1 MKDKIAEKLEKT
13 QAEQEEEK
21 DTTTSVV
28 NNTVSDD
35 DDDAD
40 LFACIEDRFSLL
52 IRKRSALALT
62 EAGRFFYGIKI
73 VCFVITAAHAQPY
86 SFSSR
91 KNHRFH

>member
-1 MKDKIAEKLEKT
+1 MKDKIAEKLEKN

-40 LFACIEDRFSLL
+40 LFACIED
-52 IRKRSALALT
+52 
-62 EAGRFFYGIKI
+62 
-73 VCFVITAAHAQPY
+73 
-86 SFSSR
+86 
-91 KNHRFH
+91 

>member
-40 LFACIEDRFSLL
+40 LFACIKD
-52 IRKRSALALT
+52 
-62 EAGRFFYGIKI
+62 
-73 VCFVITAAHAQPY
+73 
-86 SFSSR
+86 
-91 KNHRFH
+91 

>member
-13 QAEQEEEK
+13 QTEQEEEK

-40 LFACIEDRFSLL
+40 LFACIED
-52 IRKRSALALT
+52 
-62 EAGRFFYGIKI
+62 
-73 VCFVITAAHAQPY
+73 
-86 SFSSR
+86 
-91 KNHRFH
+91 

>member
-13 QAEQEEEK
+13 QAEQQEEK

-40 LFACIEDRFSLL
+40 LFACIKD
-52 IRKRSALALT
+52 
-62 EAGRFFYGIKI
+62 
-73 VCFVITAAHAQPY
+73 
-86 SFSSR
+86 
-91 KNHRFH
+91 

>member
-1 MKDKIAEKLEKT
+1 MKDKIAEKLEKN

-40 LFACIEDRFSLL
+40 LFACIKD
-52 IRKRSALALT
+52 
-62 EAGRFFYGIKI
+62 
-73 VCFVITAAHAQPY
+73 
-86 SFSSR
+86 
-91 KNHRFH
+91 

>member
-1 MKDKIAEKLEKT
+1 MKDKIAEKLEKK

-40 LFACIEDRFSLL
+40 LFACIEDWFSLL
-52 IRKRSALALT
+52 IRKRPALALT
-62 EAGRFFYGIKI
+62 EAGRFF
-73 VCFVITAAHAQPY
+73 CA
-86 SFSSR
+86 
-91 KNHRFH
+91 KN